1 MRMRRFFFQRDED
14 VSGTSGTG
22 IVVHGIQFSD
32 GTVVVH
38 WLGDRPSTV
47 VWQSIEDAIYI
58 HGHGGGTRLV
68 WVDIEAPAEW
78 ELRNMATWVDNWNQ
92 PVIPGLEETA

>member
-1 MRMRRFFFQRDED
+1 MRRFFFQRDTD
-14 VSGTSGTG
+14 VNGTSGTG
-22 IVVHGIQFSD
+22 IVVHGIQFDD

-47 VWQSIEDAIYI
+47 VWKSVEDAVYI

-68 WVDIEAPAEW
+68 WVDEEAPSARDLRSLAWADEHW
-78 ELRNMATWVDNWNQ
+78 MQPEL
-92 PVIPGLEETA
+92 PGLEETA